1 MGLEATARRAGRAEI
16 SEPNAWG
23 PGSATRRRGRT
34 KSPRPT
40 DSWDPCHSALSA
52 LFGRGIDR
60 VFPRL
65 RFRDP
70 RIQDTL
76 EARSIDRSYL
86 LPYNFP
92 SIPFEPAEDQIEK
105 LYGPHLIT
113 VDLPKLLISIIS
125 FPFFSPCRR
134 SLLRPLSLAPPP
146 KIFSRAMGRPPLRWA
161 RLARSSAL
169 LPPCGWAP
177 GG

>member
-1 MGLEATARRAGRAEI
+1 MRPRRREPRRVRRQVMDLEATARRADRTEI
-16 SEPNAWG
+16 SEPNVWG
-23 PGSATRRRGRT
+23 SGSATRKRGRT
-34 KSPRPT
+34 KSPRST
-40 DSWDPCHSALSA
+40 DSWDPCLSALSA
-52 LFGRGIDR
+52 LLGRGIGHL
-60 VFPRL
+60 FPRL
-65 RFRDP
+65 RYRGP

-125 FPFFSPCRR
+125 FPFFPPW
-134 SLLRPLSLAPPP
+134 LRPLL
-146 KIFSRAMGRPPLRWA
+146 RAASSPLR
-161 RLARSSAL
+161 R
-169 LPPCGWAP
+169 
-177 GG
+177 